1 MQVVPVCNY
10 VVQRIWR
17 FVNGRVP
24 SCAKGSI
31 AALFCLTTLKA
42 TSYLLFQFGESGNLP
57 AASHSSIS
65 SRVPTPM
72 NVGSFVATA

>member
-1 MQVVPVCNY
+1 MQVGPVCNC

-31 AALFCLTTLKA
+31 AALFCLTTLK
-42 TSYLLFQFGESGNLP
+42 TQESTGAWL
-57 AASHSSIS
+57 
-65 SRVPTPM
+65 SRRQ
-72 NVGSFVATA
+72 